1 MVCELA
7 LRSAHTLKQQPLAC
21 RLNQRLTCGINRS
34 RRRCLWCSWGMDA
47 NPAISLSL
55 LYRNDPIYSLCASD
69 LMTASQTVNNNF
81 IKEQKQLIKTLK
93 KLEQQ
98 KLLRMRQLNEE
109 KKQFAALMRRK
120 LSQRGS
126 SAQTAFGPS
135 AFMPEC
141 SNRASSAPVCHFPAP
156 SHRENSAKNS
166 TISKTSTYSTLSKYS
181 PSPQQPLSLDTQRSI
196 GVKMYVNSTRGV
208 CKCGHSCKL
217 LTRSESCL
225 PVLQ

>member
-1 MVCELA
+1 
-7 LRSAHTLKQQPLAC
+7 
-21 RLNQRLTCGINRS
+21 
-34 RRRCLWCSWGMDA
+34 MDA

-98 KLLRMRQLNEE
+98 KLLRIRQLSEE

-120 LSQRGS
+120 LSQRGGS
-126 SAQTAFGPS
+126 VQTTFGLS
-135 AFMPEC
+135 AFTPEH
-141 SNRASSAPVCHFPAP
+141 SNRAFSAPVCHFPAP

-166 TISKTSTYSTLSKYS
+166 MISKTGTNITLSKYP
-181 PSPQQPLSLDTQRSI
+181 PSPQQPLSLDTQRSN
-196 GVKMYVNSTRGV
+196 GRKMYVTSTRSS

-225 PVLQ
+225 PALQQHLAMTQQEYSGTMDAWEP